1 MTAPSEVQELVVD
14 AANKVAELPIEKWS
28 GWAVYL
34 LEILD
39 GKGRGRHRPIWLD
52 DIRDS
57 INDRMT
63 HGRW

>member
-1 MTAPSEVQELVVD
+1 MPDKTGIQEPIAD
-14 AANKVAELPIEKWS
+14 AAYKLRTMPVEDWA
-28 GWAVYL
+28 GWVLYF

-39 GKGRGRHRPIWLD
+39 GKDGQRGRPIWLD

-63 HGRW
+63 HGKW